1 MGIRGLTQLANGLKT
16 KKKIPLG
23 HISHE
28 RHKVWA
34 IDASLFLYRA
44 RCLSANHS
52 SDTAFGRSH
61 RRPHRFRNV
70 VGDVPLEKSHLVGI
84 IDVVS
89 QLLANCITP
98 VIIFDGPPPR
108 EKIDTLKKRK
118 SHKEHAQQNIAWIEQ
133 HFEPDP
139 PPLPSTPVT
148 IASSSTNNPISD
160 DFFERAFERVR
171 SPVPLTHQEKQKI
184 KQELEIEKQKL
195 AAVFLQPHHFY
206 QTQSLCQ
213 ILGIPYIC
221 SPGEA
226 EVTCVE
232 LLRNKQIDAIYTA
245 DSDVLVFG
253 CTRMVR
259 RIINDEYID
268 ALDHNF
274 VIKELGVT
282 HEQFVCTCILMGCD
296 FCEAIFQQNAFHQ
309 ALELVKQQPHPFDP
323 VRFLHSLHN
332 KEIEWRDKALRAFE
346 IYTQPNPHV
355 LHCKPIPAPN
365 VPNDAERILHELR
378 THLDMNGHYVQRVVE
393 QIMNSF
399 EVYNQTSRSTSAI
412 ALGPHVQ
419 AGYVPYISNKKK
431 RQTTL
436 PPPFCSTETLVELVS
451 YLTEAS
457 HGSPPSTW
465 WWTETAANA
474 HTWNPPFEQT
484 WMQTHPHTQW
494 TATR

>member
-1 MGIRGLTQLANGLKT
+1 MGIRGLTQLANGLKN
-16 KKKIPLG
+16 KKRIPLG

-52 SDTAFGRSH
+52 SDTAFGRAH

-89 QLLANCITP
+89 QLLANGITP
-98 VIIFDGPPPR
+98 VIVFDGPPPR
-108 EKIDTLKKRK
+108 EKIGTLQKRRT
-118 SHKEHAQQNIAWIEQ
+118 HKEHAQQNIAWIEQ
-133 HFEPDP
+133 QFETDP
-139 PPLPSTPVT
+139 PPPPSTPVRYHHSAVEPT
-148 IASSSTNNPISD
+148 TD
-160 DFFERAFERVR
+160 DFFERALAQLR
-171 SPVPLTHQEKQKI
+171 SPNPLSLEEKQKI
-184 KQELEIEKQKL
+184 KQELELEKQKL

-232 LLRNKQIDAIYTA
+232 LMRNKRIDAIYTA

-274 VIKELGVT
+274 VIKELDLT

-296 FCEAIFQQNAFHQ
+296 FCEPVFNQNSFHQ
-309 ALELVKQQPHPFDP
+309 ALELVKSQPRNPFDP
-323 VRFLHSLHN
+323 IRFLKSVVQKPHDPTWG
-332 KEIEWRDKALRAFE
+332 ERAARAFE
-346 IYTQPNPHV
+346 IYTQDNTMS
-355 LHCKPIPAPN
+355 LYQKPIPAPN
-365 VPNDAERILHELR
+365 VPSNLREVLAQLR
-378 THLDMNGHYVQRVVE
+378 THLDMDGIYVQRVVE
-393 QIMNSF
+393 QIINSF
-399 EVYNQTSRSTSAI
+399 QTYQLQHTRPASSI
-412 ALGPHVQ
+412 ALGPPVQ
-419 AGYVPYISNKKK
+419 PGFVPYVPSKKK
-431 RQTTL
+431 RAPSVNRPQGG
-436 PPPFCSTETLVELVS
+436 FIFRAQETLVELLDK
-451 YLTEAS
+451 LTEAARE
-457 HGSPPSTW
+457 SPPLSW
-465 WWTETAANA
+465 WWTETAASA
-474 HTWNPPFEQT
+474 HTWNPPFEE
-484 WMQTHPHTQW
+484 P
-494 TATR
+494 